1 MNGFPVVSCRSRGAA
16 ASGFSSGRASGCSP
30 AASRARTFAHCR
42 RLSIWSCIGHEAI
55 VAVARANGVAFEY
68 KPVTLSLSGVYTGP
82 VQLFPLGDLFDM
94 QVQLRM
100 GQANVRRWVDD
111 LLPLLGDDDPLGT
124 ADLVTHRTPLEQ
136 APELYRTFQRKEDG
150 CVKVVLK
157 P

>member
-1 MNGFPVVSCRSRGAA
+1 MLEQTVGKPGDYAYWVEADGSLADRVVTAVKLQTDRTRALREAMGSVRRG
-16 ASGFSSGRASGCSP
+16 G
-30 AASRARTFAHCR
+30 T
-42 RLSIWSCIGHEAI
+42 I
-55 VAVARANGVAFEY
+55 
-68 KPVTLSLSGVYTGP
+68 SLSGVYTGP
-82 VQLFPLGDLFDM
+82 VQLFPLGDLFDL

-124 ADLVTHRTPLEQ
+124 ADLVTHRAPLEQ

-150 CVKVVLK
+150 CVKVVLR